1 MQSWTDSLWVVALA
15 SGAAIAWTGCGSST
29 DDSRKDAAQGADV
42 PISSGGATG
51 IGDGAGTGGI
61 TGAGGTGPAPSG
73 GAVTG
78 GIATTAL
85 GGGPGLGG
93 ALSTGGHSAT
103 GNGGSAGGSGGS
115 LDGGS
120 GVSLTVVYDSRVHA
134 TWRNQTGQSIFLNG
148 CGTVEWSRL
157 EGGAWVN
164 RGGFMV
170 CTSEGVAVEVAAG
183 ATYTDNES
191 LPQTD
196 AGRYRLT
203 GRYGV
208 GCTPGLE
215 LSNAGCTSVFTA
227 TSNEFTLSGLGGRG
241 GGGNS
246 MAAGG
251 AVGGTGG
258 RGGATSAGGAG
269 GTMAMDAGV
278 DSVQGPVTYSGC
290 GYGGD
295 VERAVVARFDA
306 QAGTCVTLVLES
318 PHRAPDASLG
328 MTISDNW
335 GVAALVQW
343 PSSINDC
350 ATRNPPASALGVSS
364 ASGSVTVNRSSGT
377 IDIDAE
383 FEFPV
388 TDWGAAQ
395 SVEMKAQ
402 GVDYM
407 HNC

>member
-1 MQSWTDSLWVVALA
+1 LWVVALA

-29 DDSRKDAAQGADV
+29 DVSRKDASQGADA
-42 PISSGGATG
+42 PISSGGAAG
-51 IGDGAGTGGI
+51 IGGGAGTGGI
-61 TGAGGTGPAPSG
+61 TGAGGTVPVA
-73 GAVTG
+73 TG
-78 GIATTAL
+78 GVVGA
-85 GGGPGLGG
+85 GGSPGLGG
-93 ALSTGGHSAT
+93 TLSTGGHSAT

-120 GVSLTVVYDSRVHA
+120 GVSLTAGYDDSKFHA
-134 TWRNQTGQSIFLNG
+134 TWHNQTGESIFLGG

-157 EGGAWVN
+157 EGTSWVN
-164 RGGFMV
+164 HGGFMV
-170 CTSEGVAVEVAAG
+170 CSPEGPAVEVAAG
-183 ATYTDNES
+183 ATYTD
-191 LPQTD
+191 D
-196 AGRYRLT
+196 ASFSQPGSGRYRLT

-208 GCTPGLE
+208 GCTPGLA
-215 LSNAGCTSVFTA
+215 LSNAGCASIFTV
-227 TSNEFTLSGLGGRG
+227 TSNEFMVSGGRG
-241 GGGNS
+241 GGGDG

-251 AVGGTGG
+251 AGGETEG

-269 GTMAMDAGV
+269 GTTAMDAGV
-278 DSVQGPVTYSGC
+278 DGVQGPVTYSGC

-295 VERAVVARFDA
+295 IERAVVARFDA

-318 PHRAPDASLG
+318 PHRAPDAGLG
-328 MTISDNW
+328 MTISTNW

-350 ATRNPPASALGVSS
+350 ATRNPPASALRVSS
-364 ASGSVTVNRSSGT
+364 ASGNVTVNRSSGT
-377 IDIDAE
+377 IDIDAV

-407 HNC
+407 QNC